1 MWSIDTASSSTAL
14 SYDGI
19 TNLVDATITTASE
32 FVAAVTPPGST
43 LPPNLSLTTVNK
55 VSASATLS
63 LDTIQAAYPVQAP
76 SEIIALNLSHTCD
89 PKTVVT
95 VSTITLQMTAKV
107 EIGTTVR

>member
-1 MWSIDTASSSTAL
+1 VWSIDTASSSTAL

-43 LPPNLSLTTVNK
+43 PNLSLTTVNK

-63 LDTIQAAYPVQAP
+63 LDTIQAAYPVEAP